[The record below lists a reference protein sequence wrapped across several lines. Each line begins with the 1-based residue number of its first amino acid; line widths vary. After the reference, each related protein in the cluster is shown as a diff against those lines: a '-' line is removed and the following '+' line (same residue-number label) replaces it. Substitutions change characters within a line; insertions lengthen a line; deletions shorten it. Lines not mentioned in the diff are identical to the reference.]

1 MSDTPE
7 TDAKIICS
15 THRSFKGV
23 GGVVVSEFCRKLERE
38 RDEAREKLRLLE
50 QAALAVVQ
58 RWEQPS
64 WKDVEPT
71 AAVINKLRNALE
83 VEEE

>member
-7 TDAKIICS
+7 TDAFIAS
-15 THRSFKGV
+15 QNHSPTTHQLKNFARI
-23 GGVVVSEFCRKLERE
+23 LERE
-38 RDEAREKLRLLE
+38 RDEARKKLRLLE
-50 QAALAVVQ
+50 QTALAVVQ

>member
-7 TDAKIICS
+7 TDGFF
-15 THRSFKGV
+15 FKRG
-23 GGVVVSEFCRKLERE
+23 SWSDDTLAFCRKLERE

-50 QAALAVVQ
+50 QAALAVVR
-58 RWEQPS
+58 RWDQPS

-71 AAVINKLRNALE
+71 AAVIYKLRNALE